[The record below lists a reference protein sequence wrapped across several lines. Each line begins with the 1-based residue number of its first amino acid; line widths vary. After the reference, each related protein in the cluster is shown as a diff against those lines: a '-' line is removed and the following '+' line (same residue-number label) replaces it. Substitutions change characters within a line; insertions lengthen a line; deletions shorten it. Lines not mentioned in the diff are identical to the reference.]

1 MGFVHTQAVA
11 VALANRMVHTEI
23 NNSEG
28 FNMKGP
34 DGMSAGRCV
43 PAGEAR
49 YECPKG
55 KRQDHGYGKFRCV
68 TLVNAETIANAK

>member
-1 MGFVHTQAVA
+1 
-11 VALANRMVHTEI
+11 
-23 NNSEG
+23 
-28 FNMKGP
+28 MKGP

>member
-1 MGFVHTQAVA
+1 MGFVHTNAVP
-11 VALANRMVHTEI
+11 VAITNRTVHTEI
-23 NNSEG
+23 NKSES

-34 DGMSAGRCV
+34 DGTSAGRCI

-68 TLVNAETIANAK
+68 TFVNAETIANAK